1 MTEPVFRK
9 SEFVGTSTKS
19 FEDAVAKAVARAGED
34 LKTMSWFEVLE
45 HRGAIADGKIHQY
58 QVTVCIGYRVD

>member
-1 MTEPVFRK
+1 MADAVYRK
-9 SEFVGTSTKS
+9 CEFVGTSAKS
-19 FEDAVAKAVARAGED
+19 FEEAVANAIARAGED

-58 QVTVCIGYRVD
+58 QVTVQIGYRVD